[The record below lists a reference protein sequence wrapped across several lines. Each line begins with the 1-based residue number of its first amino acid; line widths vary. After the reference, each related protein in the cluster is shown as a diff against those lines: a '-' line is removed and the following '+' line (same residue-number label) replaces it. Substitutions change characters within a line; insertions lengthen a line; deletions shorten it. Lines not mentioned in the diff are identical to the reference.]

1 MMIKKHLGIVTFI
14 LTMVASC
21 QAQGSFVNIYTD
33 RHYEVDQDLFNAFEI
48 QTGIQVNVVKLDA
61 DPLLTR
67 LETEGTSTDAD
78 LIFLADA
85 GRLGRAKA
93 KNLLKSFPD
102 ESSLDVVPDYLKDV
116 DNEWIGLTKRARIL
130 VYDPSRLQ
138 ENQLSTYEALG
149 NPNSTLKVSVR
160 SSSHV
165 YNQSLVASMI
175 EQIGITATSD
185 WIEGLVENFAIRD
198 PLTGS
203 TNPVGNDRDQAKAVY
218 NELAD
223 VAIMNSYYFG
233 RMLFSQ
239 DPSEVQVAESLAVF
253 FPNQESFG
261 THINISGVGLT
272 RYGKRQANAVALVE
286 FLLNANSQ
294 KVFADGNFE
303 YPVREGVQ
311 PHPLLQSWG
320 TFKEQTI
327 PLSVLH
333 TNSQQAF
340 QIMVAAGWR

>member
-1 MMIKKHLGIVTFI
+1 MKIKQLGVVTFI

-21 QAQGSFVNIYTD
+21 QAQESFVNLYTD
-33 RHYEVDQDLFNAFEI
+33 RHYDVDQELFDTFQEE
-48 QTGIQVNVVKLDA
+48 TGIRVNVVKLDA

-85 GRLGRAKA
+85 GRLGRAKG
-93 KNLLKSFPD
+93 KGLLKPFPD
-102 ESSLDVVPDYLKDV
+102 QASLDVVPSYLKDI
-116 DNEWIGLTKRARIL
+116 DQEWVGLTKRARIL
-130 VYDPSRLQ
+130 VYDPIRLQ

-149 NPNSTLKVSVR
+149 DPNSTLRVAVR

-175 EQIGITATSD
+175 EQIGMSATST
-185 WIEGLVENFAIRD
+185 WIEGLVNRFAIRD

-203 TNPVGNDRDQAKAVY
+203 THPVGNDRDQAKAVY
-218 NELAD
+218 NNLAD

-233 RMLFSQ
+233 RMLYSQ
-239 DPSEVQVAESLAVF
+239 DASEVQVAESLAVY
-253 FPNQESFG
+253 FPNQQTFG

-272 RYGKRQANAVALVE
+272 KHGKRQANALALLD
-286 FLLNANSQ
+286 FLLSTSSQ

-303 YPVREGVQ
+303 YPVRGDVE

-320 TFKEQTI
+320 SFKEQTI
-327 PLSVLH
+327 SLSTLYS
-333 TNSQQAF
+333 NSQQAF
-340 QIMVAAGWR
+340 QLMVEAGWR

>member
-1 MMIKKHLGIVTFI
+1 M
-14 LTMVASC
+14 LTSC
-21 QAQGSFVNIYTD
+21 QTPRSFVNLYTD
-33 RHYEVDQDLFNAFEI
+33 RHYEIDQELFDAFTTE
-48 QTGIQVNVVKLDA
+48 TGIRVNVVKLDA

-85 GRLGRAKA
+85 GRLGRAKG
-93 KNLLKSFPD
+93 KGLLKAFPD
-102 ESSLDVVPDYLKDV
+102 QPSLEVVPPYLKDNDQHWV
-116 DNEWIGLTKRARIL
+116 GLTKRARIL

-138 ENQLSTYEALG
+138 ANQLSTYEALG
-149 NPNSTLKVSVR
+149 QPDSTLRVAVR

-175 EQIGITATSD
+175 EQMGVTATSA
-185 WIEGLVENFAIRD
+185 WIEGLVNNFAIRD

-203 TNPVGNDRDQAKAVY
+203 THPVGNDRDQAKAVY
-218 NELAD
+218 NQLAD

-233 RMLFSQ
+233 RMLFSE
-239 DPSEVQVAESLAVF
+239 DISEVQVAESLAVY
-253 FPNQESFG
+253 FPNQDTFG

-272 RYGKRQANAVALVE
+272 KHGKRQANALALLD
-286 FLLNANSQ
+286 FLLSSSSQ
-294 KVFADGNFE
+294 KTFADGNFE
-303 YPVREGVQ
+303 YPVRVDVD

-320 TFKEQTI
+320 SFEEQTI
-327 PLSVLH
+327 SLSTLYS
-333 TNSQQAF
+333 NNQEAF

>member
-1 MMIKKHLGIVTFI
+1 MNLKSIGIVTFI

-21 QAQGSFVNIYTD
+21 QAQGSFVNLYTD
-33 RHYEVDQDLFNAFEI
+33 RHYEIDQELFHSFTS
-48 QTGIQVNVVKLDA
+48 QTGIRVNVVKLDA

-93 KNLLKSFPD
+93 KGLLKPFPD
-102 ESSLDVVPDYLKDV
+102 QPSLEVVPSYLKDI
-116 DNEWIGLTKRARIL
+116 DQQWIGLTKRARIL
-130 VYDPSRLQ
+130 VYDPTRLQ
-138 ENQLSTYEALG
+138 ANQLSTYEALG
-149 NPNSTLKVSVR
+149 EPNSTLKVAVR

-175 EQIGITATSD
+175 EQIGVTATST
-185 WIEGLVENFAIRD
+185 WIEGLVTHFAIRD
-198 PLTGS
+198 PFTGS

-218 NELAD
+218 NDLAD

-233 RMLFSQ
+233 RMLYSE
-239 DPSEVQVAESLAVF
+239 DDSEVQVAESLAVF
-253 FPNQESFG
+253 FPNQASFG

-272 RYGKRQANAVALVE
+272 KHGKRQANAVALLD
-286 FLLNANSQ
+286 FLLSSSSQ
-294 KVFADGNFE
+294 KIFADGNFE
-303 YPVREGVQ
+303 YPVRDDVE

-320 TFKEQTI
+320 NFQEQTI
-327 PLSVLH
+327 ALSTLYS
-333 TNSQQAF
+333 NSQEAF
-340 QIMVAAGWR
+340 QLMVAAGWR

>member
-1 MMIKKHLGIVTFI
+1 MKIKQLGVVTFI

-21 QAQGSFVNIYTD
+21 QAHESFVNLYTD
-33 RHYEVDQDLFNAFEI
+33 RHYDVDQELFDAFKEE
-48 QTGIQVNVVKLDA
+48 TGIRVNVVKLDA

-85 GRLGRAKA
+85 GRLGRAKG
-93 KNLLKSFPD
+93 KGLLKPFPD
-102 ESSLDVVPDYLKDV
+102 QPSLDVVPSYLKDI
-116 DNEWIGLTKRARIL
+116 DQEWIGLTKRARIL
-130 VYDPSRLQ
+130 VYDPIRLQ

-149 NPNSTLKVSVR
+149 DLNSTLTVAVR

-175 EQIGITATSD
+175 EQIGVSATST
-185 WIEGLVENFAIRD
+185 WIEGLVNRFAIRD

-203 TNPVGNDRDQAKAVY
+203 THPVGNDRDQAKAVY
-218 NELAD
+218 NNLAD

-233 RMLFSQ
+233 RMLYSQ
-239 DPSEVQVAESLAVF
+239 DASEVQVAESLAVY
-253 FPNQESFG
+253 FPNQQTFG

-272 RYGKRQANAVALVE
+272 KHGKRQANALALLD
-286 FLLNANSQ
+286 FLLSTSSQ

-303 YPVREGVQ
+303 YPVRDDVD

-320 TFKEQTI
+320 SFKEQTI
-327 PLSVLH
+327 SLSTLYS
-333 TNSQQAF
+333 NSQQAF
-340 QIMVAAGWR
+340 QLMVEAGWR

>member
-1 MMIKKHLGIVTFI
+1 MNLKSIGIVTFI

-21 QAQGSFVNIYTD
+21 QAQGSFVNLYTD
-33 RHYEVDQDLFNAFEI
+33 RHYEIDQELFYSFTS
-48 QTGIQVNVVKLDA
+48 QTGIRVNVVKLDA

-93 KNLLKSFPD
+93 KGLLKPFPD
-102 ESSLDVVPDYLKDV
+102 QPSLEVVPSYLKDI
-116 DNEWIGLTKRARIL
+116 DQQWIGLTKRARIL
-130 VYDPSRLQ
+130 VYDPTRLQ
-138 ENQLSTYEALG
+138 ANQLSTYEALG
-149 NPNSTLKVSVR
+149 QPNSTLKVAVR

-175 EQIGITATSD
+175 EQIGATATST
-185 WIEGLVENFAIRD
+185 WIEGLVTHFAIRD
-198 PLTGS
+198 PFTGS

-218 NELAD
+218 NDLAD

-233 RMLFSQ
+233 RMLYSE
-239 DPSEVQVAESLAVF
+239 DDSEVQVAESLAVF
-253 FPNQESFG
+253 FPNQASFG

-272 RYGKRQANAVALVE
+272 KHGKRQANAVALLD
-286 FLLNANSQ
+286 FLLSSSSQ
-294 KVFADGNFE
+294 KIFADGNFE
-303 YPVREGVQ
+303 YPVRDDVE

-320 TFKEQTI
+320 SFEEQTI
-327 PLSVLH
+327 SLSILYD
-333 TNSQQAF
+333 NSQEAF
-340 QIMVAAGWR
+340 QLMVAAVWR

>member
-1 MMIKKHLGIVTFI
+1 MMNKNHIGIVTFI

-21 QAQGSFVNIYTD
+21 QSPTEVVNIYTD
-33 RHYEVDQDLFNAFEI
+33 RHYDIDQQLFDEFKT

-93 KNLLKSFPD
+93 KDLLKPFPD
-102 ESSLDVVPDYLKDV
+102 QPALDVVPDYLKDI
-116 DNEWIGLTKRARIL
+116 DHEWIGLTKRARIL
-130 VYDPSRLQ
+130 VYDPKRLQ
-138 ENQLSTYEALG
+138 EDQLSTYESLATG
-149 NPNSTLKVSVR
+149 NLKIAVR

-165 YNQSLVASMI
+165 YNQSLVSSMI
-175 EQIGITATSD
+175 EQIGVDATRT
-185 WIEGLVENFAIRD
+185 WIEGLVGNFAVRD

-218 NELAD
+218 NQIAD

-233 RMLFSQ
+233 RMLY
-239 DPSEVQVAESLAVF
+239 SEVTSEVLIAESLAVY
-253 FPNQESFG
+253 FPNQDSFG
-261 THINISGVGLT
+261 THVNISGVGLT
-272 RYGKRQANAVALVE
+272 RHGKRHANALTLVE
-286 FLLNANSQ
+286 FLLNATSQ

-303 YPVREGVQ
+303 YPVREDVQ

-327 PLSVLH
+327 PLSTLH
-333 TNSQQAF
+333 VNSQIAF
-340 QIMVAAGWR
+340 QIMVEAGWR

>member
-1 MMIKKHLGIVTFI
+1 MNLKSIGIVTFI

-21 QAQGSFVNIYTD
+21 QTQESSVNVYTD
-33 RHYEVDQDLFNAFEI
+33 RHYEIDQELFHTFTS
-48 QTGIQVNVVKLDA
+48 QTGIRVNVVKLDA

-85 GRLGRAKA
+85 GRLGRAKG
-93 KNLLKSFPD
+93 KGLLKAFPD
-102 ESSLDVVPDYLKDV
+102 QPSLEVVPSYLKDI
-116 DNEWIGLTKRARIL
+116 DHQWIGLTKRARIL
-130 VYDPSRLQ
+130 VYDPTRLQ
-138 ENQLSTYEALG
+138 ANQLSTYEALG
-149 NPNSTLKVSVR
+149 EPNSTLKVAVR

-175 EQIGITATSD
+175 EQIGATATST
-185 WIEGLVENFAIRD
+185 WIEGLVTHFAIRD
-198 PLTGS
+198 PFTGS

-218 NELAD
+218 NDLAD

-233 RMLFSQ
+233 RMLYSE
-239 DPSEVQVAESLAVF
+239 DDSEVRVAESLAVF
-253 FPNQESFG
+253 FPNQATFG

-272 RYGKRQANAVALVE
+272 KHGKLQANAVDLLD
-286 FLLNANSQ
+286 FLLSSSSQ

-303 YPVREGVQ
+303 YPVRDDVE

-320 TFKEQTI
+320 SFEEQTI
-327 PLSVLH
+327 ALSTLYS
-333 TNSQQAF
+333 NSLEAYQL
-340 QIMVAAGWR
+340 MVAAGWR

>member
-1 MMIKKHLGIVTFI
+1 MNLKSIGIVTFI

-21 QAQGSFVNIYTD
+21 QAQGSFVNLYTD
-33 RHYEVDQDLFNAFEI
+33 RHYEIDQELFYSFTS
-48 QTGIQVNVVKLDA
+48 QTGIRVNVVKLDA

-93 KNLLKSFPD
+93 KGLLKPFPD
-102 ESSLDVVPDYLKDV
+102 QPSLEVVPSYLKDI
-116 DNEWIGLTKRARIL
+116 DQQWIGLTKRARIL
-130 VYDPSRLQ
+130 VYDPTRLQ
-138 ENQLSTYEALG
+138 ANQLSTYEALG
-149 NPNSTLKVSVR
+149 EPNSTLKVAVR

-175 EQIGITATSD
+175 EQIGVTATST
-185 WIEGLVENFAIRD
+185 WIEGLVTHFAIRD
-198 PLTGS
+198 PFTGS

-218 NELAD
+218 NDLAD

-233 RMLFSQ
+233 RMLYSE
-239 DPSEVQVAESLAVF
+239 DDSEVQVAESLAVF
-253 FPNQESFG
+253 FPNQASFG

-272 RYGKRQANAVALVE
+272 KHGKRQANAVALLD
-286 FLLNANSQ
+286 FLLSSSSQ

-303 YPVREGVQ
+303 YPVRDDVE

-320 TFKEQTI
+320 NFQEQTI
-327 PLSVLH
+327 ALSTLYS
-333 TNSQQAF
+333 NSQEAF
-340 QIMVAAGWR
+340 QLMVAAGWL

>member
-1 MMIKKHLGIVTFI
+1 MNLKSIGIVTFI

-21 QAQGSFVNIYTD
+21 QAQGSFVNLYTD
-33 RHYEVDQDLFNAFEI
+33 RHYDVDQELFDAFTL
-48 QTGIQVNVVKLDA
+48 QTGIRVNVVKLDA

-85 GRLGRAKA
+85 GRLGRAKG
-93 KNLLKSFPD
+93 KGLLKAFPD
-102 ESSLDVVPDYLKDV
+102 QPSLEVVPSYLKDI
-116 DNEWIGLTKRARIL
+116 DQQWIGLTKRARIL
-130 VYDPSRLQ
+130 VYDPTRLQ
-138 ENQLSTYEALG
+138 ANQLSTYEALG
-149 NPNSTLKVSVR
+149 EPNSTLKVAVR

-175 EQIGITATSD
+175 EQIGATATST
-185 WIEGLVENFAIRD
+185 WIEGLVTHFAIRD
-198 PLTGS
+198 PFTES

-218 NELAD
+218 NDLAD

-233 RMLFSQ
+233 RMLYSE
-239 DPSEVQVAESLAVF
+239 DDSEVRVAESLAVF
-253 FPNQESFG
+253 FPNQATFG

-272 RYGKRQANAVALVE
+272 KHGKRQANAVALLD
-286 FLLNANSQ
+286 FLLSSSSQ

-303 YPVREGVQ
+303 YPVRDDVE

-320 TFKEQTI
+320 SFQEQTI
-327 PLSVLH
+327 ALSTLYS
-333 TNSQQAF
+333 NSQEAF
-340 QIMVAAGWR
+340 QLMVAAGWR

>member
-1 MMIKKHLGIVTFI
+1 MHIKPLGIVTFI

-21 QAQGSFVNIYTD
+21 QAQGSFINLYTD
-33 RHYEVDQDLFNAFEI
+33 RHYDVDQELFDAFTLE
-48 QTGIQVNVVKLDA
+48 TSIQVNVVKLDA

-93 KNLLKSFPD
+93 KGLLKPFPD
-102 ESSLDVVPDYLKDV
+102 QDSLDVVPSYLKD
-116 DNEWIGLTKRARIL
+116 DDQQWIGLTKRARIL
-130 VYDPSRLQ
+130 VYDPTRVQ
-138 ENQLSTYEALG
+138 ANQLSTYEALG
-149 NPNSTLKVSVR
+149 DPNSTLKVAVR

-175 EQIGITATSD
+175 EQIGVTATST
-185 WIEGLVENFAIRD
+185 WVEGLVNHFAIRD

-203 TNPVGNDRDQAKAVY
+203 THPVGNDRDQAKAVY
-218 NELAD
+218 NQRAD

-233 RMLFSQ
+233 RMLYSE
-239 DPSEVQVAESLAVF
+239 DDSEVRVAESLAVY
-253 FPNQESFG
+253 FPNQETFG

-272 RYGKRQANAVALVE
+272 KHGKRQDNAVALLD
-286 FLLNANSQ
+286 FLLSSSSQ
-294 KVFADGNFE
+294 KIFADGNFE
-303 YPVREGVQ
+303 YPVRADVD

-320 TFKEQTI
+320 SFEEQTI
-327 PLSVLH
+327 ALSSLYS
-333 TNSQQAF
+333 NSLEAYQL
-340 QIMVAAGWR
+340 MVEAGWR

>member
-1 MMIKKHLGIVTFI
+1 MLKKHLGLVTFI

-21 QAQGSFVNIYTD
+21 QAQGSFVNLYTD
-33 RHYEVDQDLFNAFEI
+33 RHYEIDQTLFNAFKLE
-48 QTGIQVNVVKLDA
+48 TGIQVNVVKLDA

-67 LETEGTSTDAD
+67 LETEGPSTDAD

-93 KNLLKSFPD
+93 KGLLKAFPD
-102 ESSLDVVPDYLKDV
+102 QPSLEVVPSYLKDN
-116 DNEWIGLTKRARIL
+116 DQQWIGLTKRARIL

-149 NPNSTLKVSVR
+149 QANSTLRVSVR

-175 EQIGITATSD
+175 EQIGATATSA
-185 WIEGLVENFAIRD
+185 WIEGLVEKFAIRD
-198 PLTGS
+198 SLTGS

-218 NELAD
+218 NQIAD

-233 RMLFSQ
+233 RMLYSE
-239 DPSEVQVAESLAVF
+239 DPSDVQVAESLAVY
-253 FPNQESFG
+253 FPNQDTFG
-261 THINISGVGLT
+261 THMNISGVGLT
-272 RYGKRQANAVALVE
+272 KHGKRQANAVALVD
-286 FLLNANSQ
+286 FLLTASSQ
-294 KVFADGNFE
+294 KVYADGNFE
-303 YPVREGVQ
+303 YPVRADVD

-320 TFKEQTI
+320 DFKEQTI
-327 PLSVLH
+327 SLSALY
-333 TNSQQAF
+333 TNSQDAF
-340 QIMVAAGWR
+340 QIMVEAGWR

>member
-1 MMIKKHLGIVTFI
+1 MVNIKPIGIVTFI
-14 LTMVASC
+14 LTMLTSC
-21 QAQGSFVNIYTD
+21 QTPGSFVNLYTD
-33 RHYEVDQDLFNAFEI
+33 RHYEIDQELFDAFTTE
-48 QTGIQVNVVKLDA
+48 TGIRVNVVKLDA

-85 GRLGRAKA
+85 GRLGRAKG
-93 KNLLKSFPD
+93 KGLLKAFPD
-102 ESSLDVVPDYLKDV
+102 QPSLEVVPPYLKDNDQHWV
-116 DNEWIGLTKRARIL
+116 GLTKRARIL

-138 ENQLSTYEALG
+138 ANQLSTYEALG
-149 NPNSTLKVSVR
+149 QPDSTLRVAVR

-175 EQIGITATSD
+175 EQMGVTATSA
-185 WIEGLVENFAIRD
+185 WIEGLVDNFAIRD

-203 TNPVGNDRDQAKAVY
+203 THPVGNDRDQAKAVY
-218 NELAD
+218 NQLAD

-233 RMLFSQ
+233 RMLFSE
-239 DPSEVQVAESLAVF
+239 DNSEVQVAASLAVY
-253 FPNQESFG
+253 FPNQATFG

-272 RYGKRQANAVALVE
+272 KHGKRQANALALLD
-286 FLLNANSQ
+286 FLLSSSSQ
-294 KVFADGNFE
+294 KIFADGNFE
-303 YPVREGVQ
+303 YPVRVDVD

-320 TFKEQTI
+320 SFEEQTI
-327 PLSVLH
+327 SLSTLY
-333 TNSQQAF
+333 TNSQEAF

>member
-1 MMIKKHLGIVTFI
+1 MNLKSIGIVTFI

-21 QAQGSFVNIYTD
+21 QAQGSFVNLYTD
-33 RHYEVDQDLFNAFEI
+33 RHYEIDQELFHSFTS
-48 QTGIQVNVVKLDA
+48 QTGIRVNVVKLDA

-93 KNLLKSFPD
+93 KGLLKPFPD
-102 ESSLDVVPDYLKDV
+102 QPSLEVVPSYLKDI
-116 DNEWIGLTKRARIL
+116 DQQWIGLTKRARIL
-130 VYDPSRLQ
+130 VYDPTRLQ
-138 ENQLSTYEALG
+138 ANQLSTYEALG
-149 NPNSTLKVSVR
+149 EPNSTLKVAVR

-175 EQIGITATSD
+175 EQIGVTATST
-185 WIEGLVENFAIRD
+185 WIEGLVTHFAIRD
-198 PLTGS
+198 PFTGS

-218 NELAD
+218 NDLAD

-233 RMLFSQ
+233 RMLYSE
-239 DPSEVQVAESLAVF
+239 DDSEVQVAESLAVF
-253 FPNQESFG
+253 FPNQASFG

-272 RYGKRQANAVALVE
+272 KHGKRQANAVALLD
-286 FLLNANSQ
+286 FLLSSSSQ

-303 YPVREGVQ
+303 YPVRDDVE

-320 TFKEQTI
+320 NFQEQTI
-327 PLSVLH
+327 ALSTLYS
-333 TNSQQAF
+333 NSQEAF
-340 QIMVAAGWR
+340 QLMVAAGWR

>member
-1 MMIKKHLGIVTFI
+1 MMNKKHLGIVTFI

-21 QAQGSFVNIYTD
+21 QSPNEVVNIYTD
-33 RHYEVDQDLFNAFEI
+33 RHYDVDQQLFDEFKT

-67 LETEGTSTDAD
+67 LETEGSATDAD

-93 KNLLKSFPD
+93 KGLLKAFPN
-102 ESSLDVVPDYLKDV
+102 ESTYDVVPEYLKDT
-116 DNEWIGLTKRARIL
+116 DHEWIGLTKRARIL
-130 VYDPSRLQ
+130 VYDPSRLN

-149 NPNSTLKVSVR
+149 EVNSNLSVSVR

-175 EQIGITATSD
+175 EQIGVTSTTA

-218 NELAD
+218 NQIAD

-233 RMLFSQ
+233 RMLYSE
-239 DPSEVQVAESLAVF
+239 DESEVQVAESLAVF
-253 FPNQESFG
+253 FPNQETFG

-272 RYGKRQANAVALVE
+272 RHGKRQDHALALVE
-286 FLLNANSQ
+286 FLLNETSQ

-303 YPVREGVQ
+303 YPVREGVE

-327 PLSVLH
+327 PLSILH
-333 TNSQQAF
+333 TNSQEAF